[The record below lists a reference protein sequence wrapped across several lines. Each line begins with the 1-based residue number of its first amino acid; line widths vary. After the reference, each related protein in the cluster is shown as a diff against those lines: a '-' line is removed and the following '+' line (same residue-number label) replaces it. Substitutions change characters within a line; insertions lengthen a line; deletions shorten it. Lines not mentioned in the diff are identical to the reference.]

1 MIDSQDIT
9 KIQSKIKNLGEYYVG
24 ITQLIQIYLQEL
36 MKFLEIKDK
45 REEIQKLISLNS
57 VTQHNKKINDILNST
72 KNELISFLCFPLTSR
87 NSILFT

>member
-36 MKFLEIKDK
+36 IKFLENKDK

-57 VTQHNKKINDILNST
+57 VTQHNKKINDNK
-72 KNELISFLCFPLTSR
+72 KNL
-87 NSILFT
+87 

>member
-24 ITQLIQIYLQEL
+24 ITQLIHIYLQEL
-36 MKFLEIKDK
+36 IKFLEIKDK

-72 KNELISFLCFPLTSR
+72 KNDLQLIQLY
-87 NSILFT
+87 NILNIKQKQD